1 MIDIVLKVIATVFI
15 IIALMLHSFYIS
27 FIIYYIEQIYEIF
40 YANSWLFPNRWKR
53 VDTWTYI
60 ILLIYFLTILG
71 LAYFYSFWFLL
82 ALIPSAFVCFYIMAI
97 LIARYG
103 K

>member
-1 MIDIVLKVIATVFI
+1 MIDIVLKVIATPFI
-15 IIALMLHSFYIS
+15 IIALMLHSFCIS
-27 FIIYYIEQIYEIF
+27 QIYEIF

-97 LIARYG
+97 SYM
-103 K
+103 